1 MNFRRTIM
9 IVFAVVGL
17 GEHIDAPVHTQ
28 LFRLRK
34 GLPVAARIDGE
45 GGAAYM
51 WITEKIKE
59 MAERIYGSE
68 REKVFD
74 NISAAPR
81 HLS

>member
-1 MNFRRTIM
+1 M
-9 IVFAVVGL
+9 FA
-17 GEHIDAPVHTQ
+17 EADYRENTT
-28 LFRLRK
+28 
-34 GLPVAARIDGE
+34 
-45 GGAAYM
+45 AYM